1 MRGTYQIGT
10 RKRAYGSE
18 NGTSNWNGPSYFIH
32 PAGSQTRAVF
42 VLVDLFWFFVVFFL
56 SFFFLQLVSFHRLT
70 YAFSSAR
77 ITFKLSTSMFFVTL
91 MKIGIFKT
99 PASTVF
105 SVEWNIAT
113 WPYFVNNS
121 YMRAATRKRQVDL
134 PDICFPSQFAI
145 TSFFVVS
152 LQCPIKQK
160 KRGKE
165 TGNRN

>member
-1 MRGTYQIGT
+1 MERPFLFHSSCWQPDASCL
-10 RKRAYGSE
+10 RFSRL
-18 NGTSNWNGPSYFIH
+18 
-32 PAGSQTRAVF
+32 
-42 VLVDLFWFFVVFFL
+42 VLVFRCLFSFFL
-56 SFFFLQLVSFHRLT
+56 FLQLVSFHRLT